1 MPIVAFFG
9 SSKSAPDS
17 QEYIAAEQI
26 ASLLAQSGFDIMTGS
41 YGGIMQAALK
51 GAMAHDVKRI
61 GVATSELSDRKSNEF
76 VSYLITKPSYIER
89 LIELTLKA
97 DAFVVFPGGTGTL
110 AELSIIW
117 ALKERKIFSN
127 KPVVCYGDQWN
138 EVHQIMSFYSETVVD
153 NSGVLFNTCDVNE
166 AANYILESFK

>member
-9 SSKSAPDS
+9 SSKSKHDS
-17 QEYIAAEQI
+17 QEYTAAEQI
-26 ASLLAQSGFDIMTGS
+26 ASLLAQNGLDIMTGS

-51 GAMAHDVKRI
+51 GAMANDVKRI
-61 GVATSELSDRKSNEF
+61 GVATSELSNRKVNEY
-76 VSYLITKPSYIER
+76 VSYLITKPTYIDR
-89 LIELTLKA
+89 LIELTSKA
-97 DAFVVFPGGTGTL
+97 DAYVVFPGGTGTL

-127 KPVVCYGDQWN
+127 KPIVCYGEQWN

-153 NSGVLFNTCDVNE
+153 NAGVLFNTCDTQE
-166 AANYILESFK
+166 AANYIIKSLK

>member
-9 SSKSAPDS
+9 SSKSTPDS

-26 ASLLAQSGFDIMTGS
+26 ASNLAQNGFDIMTGS

-51 GAMAHDVKRI
+51 GALNHNVKRI
-61 GVATSELSDRKSNEF
+61 GIATNELADRKVNEY
-76 VSYLITKPSYIER
+76 VSDLITKPTYINR
-89 LIELTLKA
+89 LIELTSKA
-97 DAFVVFPGGTGTL
+97 DAYVVFPGGTGTL

-117 ALKERKIFSN
+117 ALKERNIFSS
-127 KPVVCYGDQWN
+127 KPIVCFGEQWN

-153 NSGVLFNTCDVNE
+153 NSGILFNTCDVNE
-166 AANYILESFK
+166 ATKYIIESFK